1 QKPVGSIIWLH
12 GLGANGNDFVPIAN
26 ELKMDDLALRFIFP
40 HAPLRAVTLN
50 NGHVMP
56 AWFDIYSLDRNQI
69 IDEQGISD
77 SNALLKHY
85 IDHEVEQKIP
95 ANKIVLAGFSQG
107 AVIALTTGLHYSSA
121 LAGLIALSGYLPGI
135 EKNTHALGNANKN
148 TPIFIGHGKEDTL
161 IPYH

>member
-1 QKPVGSIIWLH
+1 MNNPFAQYNFGYSIFKMLKYNYFSTDNHIELIPNQKPVGSIIWLH

-85 IDHEVEQKIP
+85 IDHEVEQKI
-95 ANKIVLAGFSQG
+95 
-107 AVIALTTGLHYSSA
+107 
-121 LAGLIALSGYLPGI
+121 
-135 EKNTHALGNANKN
+135 
-148 TPIFIGHGKEDTL
+148 
-161 IPYH
+161 